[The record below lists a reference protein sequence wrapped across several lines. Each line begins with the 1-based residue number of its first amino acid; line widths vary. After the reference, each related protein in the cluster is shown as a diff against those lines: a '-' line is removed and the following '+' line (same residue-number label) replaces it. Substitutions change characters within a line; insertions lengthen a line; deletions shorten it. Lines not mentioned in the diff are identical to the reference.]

1 MISFMRL
8 LASYCSCCLNCGSFF
23 VQGGHLCKPCQT
35 SLQRLRSVPSK
46 ETKPYATRALFEWK
60 PGQSDLLSH
69 LVLSLKGSQHK
80 KIWSFYARQ
89 FVQSISATLP
99 SGKKIYVIPAPA
111 KKANTPDH
119 AYLWAE
125 ALAECLGATVVSG
138 LEKVGAE
145 STAKQ
150 RRKDRGER
158 SLIELR
164 ANVNYTEGVPFSE
177 VPMLIFADD
186 ILTTGAT
193 ARAAHVALGSPPHFE
208 VWVLAKRSL
217 SCGASRDLL

>member
-1 MISFMRL
+1 MISFMHL

-23 VQGGHLCKPCQT
+23 VRSGLLCKPCDKT
-35 SLQRLRSVPSK
+35 LQRLRCAPAQ
-46 ETKPYATRALFEWK
+46 ETKPYATRALFEWN

-69 LVLSLKGSQHK
+69 LVLSLKGPGHK
-80 KIWSFYARQ
+80 KVWSFYASKFAQ
-89 FVQSISATLP
+89 AFSETLP
-99 SGKKIYVIPAPA
+99 TGKKIYVIPAPA
-111 KKANTPDH
+111 NKPNRRDH

-125 ALAECLGATVVSG
+125 ALASSLGATLLPG
-138 LEKVGAE
+138 LEKAGPGG
-145 STAKQ
+145 SGKQ

-158 SLIELR
+158 ALIELK

-177 VPMLIFADD
+177 APLIIFADD

>member
-1 MISFMRL
+1 MISFMRR

-23 VQGGHLCKPCQT
+23 VRDGLLCKRCDK
-35 SLQRLRSVPSK
+35 SLQRLRTVAANES
-46 ETKPYATRALFEWK
+46 KPYAARALFEWN

-69 LVLSLKGSQHK
+69 LILSLKGPGHK
-80 KIWSFYARQ
+80 KIWSFYAKRFAQ
-89 FVQSISATLP
+89 TFAEAVP

-111 KKANTPDH
+111 KKANSCDH

-125 ALAECLGATVVSG
+125 ALATSLGATLIRG
-138 LEKVGAE
+138 LENVGSE
-145 STAKQ
+145 GTKKQ

-158 SLIELR
+158 ALIELK
-164 ANVNYTEGVPFSE
+164 ATVNYTEGVSFSE
-177 VPMLIFADD
+177 GPLIVFADD

-193 ARAAHVALGSPPHFE
+193 ARAAHVALGGPPHFE